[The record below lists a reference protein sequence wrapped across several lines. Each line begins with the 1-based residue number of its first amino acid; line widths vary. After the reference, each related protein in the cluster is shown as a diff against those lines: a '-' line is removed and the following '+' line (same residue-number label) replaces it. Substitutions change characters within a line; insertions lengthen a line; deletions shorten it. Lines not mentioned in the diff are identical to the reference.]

1 MSARDEQ
8 LGVIFDVDGVL
19 VDSYEAH
26 KASWMRLASE
36 TGVEFSEADFASTF
50 GRTSRE
56 IIREHWPAKDHTDER
71 VQQLDG
77 KKEAWYREVIKQDFP
92 VMNGAVELIDA
103 LTNENF
109 IIGAGSSG
117 PPENVHL
124 ALDRLGRGGVFKGVV
139 TGKDVNRGK
148 PEPDVFLQCARLM
161 GVDPKRCAVI
171 EDAPSG
177 VTAAKRAGMAS
188 VALLSTGR
196 DRDDFAGAEPDKM
209 VKNLEYLS
217 PATISG
223 IILGSGSRT
232 GG

>member
-1 MSARDEQ
+1 MNSGNEQ

-26 KASWMRLASE
+26 KASWMRLANE

-56 IIREHWPAKDHTDER
+56 IIREHWPVGDHSDER
-71 VQQLDG
+71 VEILDG
-77 KKEAWYREVIKQDFP
+77 KKEAWYREIIEDDFP
-92 VMNGAVELIDA
+92 VMQGAVELIDA
-103 LTNENF
+103 LVDENF
-109 IIGAGSSG
+109 TIGAGSSG

-124 ALDRLGRGGVFKGVV
+124 ALEKLGRREHFRGVI
-139 TGKDVNRGK
+139 TGRDVERGK
-148 PEPDVFLQCARLM
+148 PEPDVFLLCAEQM
-161 GVDPKRCAVI
+161 GLEPSKCAVV

-196 DRDDFAGAEPDKM
+196 DRDDFAGARPDKM
-209 VKNLEYLS
+209 VKSLENLS
-217 PATISG
+217 PETIAG
-223 IILGSGSRT
+223 IILHR
-232 GG
+232 